1 MQEQEIPLLTE
12 VHAFSEQ
19 PARPLSLNADLVA
32 QIVDAIKPQL
42 KQLIDDKL
50 VEDIKHLVAQEINQA
65 VISASKSLT
74 EHSAAVVD
82 KARADFATEIPQMLQ
97 ANTEILKADLANA
110 LNQLQLQRA
119 AEVQAATLDLQEKL
133 TKLHEDLLSEHQTR
147 LATGLAGVYQ
157 GLEQQS
163 QVELNLYLEALQ
175 LKTKQQLA
183 LEIDEAFPA
192 LYQGLSDEVSIKLKH
207 DVESMANVT
216 RNDFKQQLNAEL
228 PSVEQALDKKVHEI
242 LDVEMPRIEQ
252 NLTQNIKAEIEKL
265 LDSVRLI
272 FNKKSDSE

>member
-1 MQEQEIPLLTE
+1 MHEQEIPLLTE
-12 VHAFSEQ
+12 VHAFSAQ
-19 PARPLSLNADLVA
+19 AVRPLSLNADLVA
-32 QIVDAIKPQL
+32 EIVNAIQPQL

-50 VEDIKHLVAQEINQA
+50 LEGIKHLVAQEINQA
-65 VISASKSLT
+65 VISANKSLT
-74 EHSAAVVD
+74 EHSTAIAD
-82 KARADFATEIPQMLQ
+82 KARADFATEIPRMLQ

-110 LNQLQLQRA
+110 LHQLQLQRTT
-119 AEVQAATLDLQEKL
+119 EVQAATLDLQEKL

-192 LYQGLSDEVSIKLKH
+192 LYQGLSDEVSVKLKY
-207 DVESMANVT
+207 DVESIANVAK
-216 RNDFKQQLNAEL
+216 NDFKQQLNAEL

-242 LDVEMPRIEQ
+242 LDVEIPRIEQ
-252 NLTQNIKAEIEKL
+252 NLTQNIKTEIEKL

>member
-1 MQEQEIPLLTE
+1 
-12 VHAFSEQ
+12 
-19 PARPLSLNADLVA
+19 
-32 QIVDAIKPQL
+32 
-42 KQLIDDKL
+42 
-50 VEDIKHLVAQEINQA
+50 
-65 VISASKSLT
+65 
-74 EHSAAVVD
+74 
-82 KARADFATEIPQMLQ
+82 
-97 ANTEILKADLANA
+97 LANA

-119 AEVQAATLDLQEKL
+119 TEVQAATLDLQEKL
-133 TKLHEDLLSEHQTR
+133 TKLHEDLLSEHQTS

-192 LYQGLSDEVSIKLKH
+192 LYQGLSDEVSVKLKH